1 MLALPWY
8 MVQHAPPCPPGSRGL
23 AEGPP
28 GAACSAPQHTLP
40 RTPWISPCRPRKPAP
55 PGQGCSKIY
64 EVDPLRCTR
73 CGSQMR
79 VLAVITDPQQVLRIL
94 RHLIKTG
101 AAPPGT
107 PRRFSMLTLLP
118 PVPTRARFLPSHEPC
133 NPRVDR
139 DRFLQPSVP
148 ARGIS
153 SALPAESVALSQL
166 LSGPNSSLDSCE
178 APVRPDNRYY
188 HL

>member
-1 MLALPWY
+1 
-8 MVQHAPPCPPGSRGL
+8 
-23 AEGPP
+23 
-28 GAACSAPQHTLP
+28 
-40 RTPWISPCRPRKPAP
+40 
-55 PGQGCSKIY
+55 
-64 EVDPLRCTR
+64 
-73 CGSQMR
+73 
-79 VLAVITDPQQVLRIL
+79 
-94 RHLIKTG
+94 
-101 AAPPGT
+101 
-107 PRRFSMLTLLP
+107 MLTLLP

-178 APVRPDNRYY
+178 APVRSYSFYY
-188 HL
+188 HSAQLLRRGLADGPRRATAPDGERADV